1 MFRLAPAPRE
11 GETLYSV
18 LARLG
23 GYLNVGEAAP
33 FMEGLVG
40 RRAGIASTDLPGG
53 LALLTRDLPDGM
65 REAAIDRIID
75 RLTAFPF
82 HTAFMPQDIRDSV
95 RVAMR
100 GDVTGIYTR
109 LGLAAFKVRQP
120 AGLQFCPDC
129 IDDMEA
135 DGRDPWWR
143 REHQLSG
150 LPVCAI
156 HGTIL
161 RGTGVGTDG
170 RNRHGFVSASRHVC
184 QVDAVPLI
192 GDASDLEMASLREL
206 AEAAAS
212 LLDAPPEA
220 VAHGDRRD
228 AYRRRL
234 ADVGLMRSASRLDVA
249 GLHAAFRDR
258 WGSVSDLIPG
268 LELAVDADRSWLTA
282 MVRSRPRAVHPLQ
295 HLMLIGMLDGLGAVK
310 VDQPFG
316 MGPWHCRNPIADHV
330 GLPVIEVVK
339 VRSDRGV
346 AYGDFA
352 CSCGYLYTVARDAD
366 GSLGRPKYRSFG
378 SSLAPALVA
387 AIERGD
393 GLRATARSLG
403 LDPKTLMRE
412 AVMAGVEVPWGTK
425 ASGAVPSV
433 AAAAPVTDV
442 RTARVAR
449 RARPKRN
456 WFAIDVRLRRSA
468 RVAIDE
474 IMRQE
479 PPVRVTLAE
488 VERRIARRDWLV
500 KRRAK
505 LPQTMAMIVDRAED
519 ADAFR
524 RRRLASCLATAVA
537 AGDLRPCEV
546 LRVAGLPMSWLPVV
560 RDAVAGAQRGR
571 RAVA

>member
-33 FMEGLVG
+33 YMEGLVG

-65 REAAIDRIID
+65 REAAIDRIVD

-82 HTAFMPQDIRDSV
+82 HTAFMPQNVRDGV
-95 RVAMR
+95 RSAMR
-100 GDVTGIYTR
+100 GDVTGVFTR

-120 AGLQFCPDC
+120 TGLQFCPDC
-129 IDDMEA
+129 LDGMEA
-135 DGRDPWWR
+135 DGRDQWWR

-150 LPVCAI
+150 VPVCAI
-156 HGTIL
+156 HGTVL
-161 RGTGVGTDG
+161 RATGVGSDG
-170 RNRHGFVSASRHVC
+170 RNRHGFVPASRQVC
-184 QVDAVPLI
+184 RGDALPLI
-192 GDASDLEMASLREL
+192 GGVGDPELARLREL

-212 LLDAPPEA
+212 LLHDSPEA

-234 ADVGLMRSASRLDVA
+234 ADVGLMRSASRLDVG

-258 WGSVSDLIPG
+258 WGSVPDLIPG
-268 LELAVDADRSWLTA
+268 LELAADPDQSWLTA

-295 HLMLIGMLDGLGAVK
+295 HLMLIGMLDGLAAVK
-310 VDQPFG
+310 VDRPFG
-316 MGPWHCRNPIADHV
+316 VGPWHCRNPVADHA
-330 GLPVIEVVK
+330 GLPVIGT
-339 VRSDRGV
+339 VRTRRDRGV
-346 AYGDFA
+346 VYGDFA

-366 GSLGRPKYRSFG
+366 GSFGLPKYRSFG
-378 SSLAPALVA
+378 PSLAPALVA
-387 AIERGD
+387 AVGRGD

-412 AVMAGVEVPWGTK
+412 AAMAGVEVPWGTRP
-425 ASGAVPSV
+425 SGAVPAV
-433 AAAAPVTDV
+433 VLAASTAA
-442 RTARVAR
+442 RTASVR

-468 RVAIDE
+468 RVAVEE
-474 IMRQE
+474 ILRQD

-505 LPQTMAMIVDRAED
+505 LPQTIAMIVDRAED

-524 RRRLASCLATAVA
+524 ARRLASCVHAAVA
-537 AGDLRPCEV
+537 SGDLRPSEV
-546 LRVAGLPMSWLPVV
+546 LRVAGLPMSWLPMV
-560 RDAVAGAQRGR
+560 RDAVAGAQRIG